1 MDTGKNL
8 RYMRQCAGM
17 TQKELAEKAII
28 NIRTLQNYEQGQ
40 NDISK
45 ASINKLVKLAL
56 ALDCNIDDLL
66 PPRPIFE
73 KYFSQALDKRPGM

>member
-45 ASINKLVKLAL
+45 ASINKLVRLAL
-56 ALDCNIDDLL
+56 ALECKIDDLL
-66 PPRPIFE
+66 PPSPIFE
-73 KYFSQALDKRPGM
+73 NYFSQELDKRPGM

>member
-17 TQKELAEKAII
+17 TQKELAEKATI
-28 NIRTLQNYEQGQ
+28 NIRTLQNYEQGK

-45 ASINKLVKLAL
+45 ASINKLVMLAL
-56 ALDCNIDDLL
+56 ALDCNIYDLL
-66 PPRPIFE
+66 PPLPIFE
-73 KYFSQALDKRPGM
+73 NYLSQVLDKRP

>member
-17 TQKELAEKAII
+17 TQKELAEKAVI

-56 ALDCNIDDLL
+56 ALDCYIDDLL
-66 PPRPIFE
+66 PPSPIFE
-73 KYFSQALDKRPGM
+73 NYFSQVLDKRP

>member
-8 RYMRQCAGM
+8 RYMRQRAGM
-17 TQKELAEKAII
+17 TQKELAEKAAI

-56 ALDCNIDDLL
+56 ALDCNIHDLL
-66 PPRPIFE
+66 PPRQIFE
-73 KYFSQALDKRPGM
+73 KYFSYVLDKRPGM

>member
-17 TQKELAEKAII
+17 TQKELAEKAAI

-56 ALDCNIDDLL
+56 ALDCNIHDLL
-66 PPRPIFE
+66 PPRQIFE
-73 KYFSQALDKRPGM
+73 IYFLQVLDKRPGM

>member
-1 MDTGKNL
+1 
-8 RYMRQCAGM
+8 M
-17 TQKELAEKAII
+17 TQKELAEKALI

-66 PPRPIFE
+66 PPLPIFE
-73 KYFSQALDKRPGM
+73 KYFS

>member
-1 MDTGKNL
+1 MDTGIHL

-17 TQKELAEKAII
+17 TQKELAEKATI

-45 ASINKLVKLAL
+45 ASINKLVMLAL
-56 ALDCNIDDLL
+56 ALDCNIFDLL
-66 PPRPIFE
+66 PPLPIFE
-73 KYFSQALDKRPGM
+73 NYLSQ

>member
-17 TQKELAEKAII
+17 TQKELAEKAVI

-56 ALDCNIDDLL
+56 ALECNIDALL

-73 KYFSQALDKRPGM
+73 KYFSQVLDKRPGM

>member
-8 RYMRQCAGM
+8 RYMRQHAGM
-17 TQKELAEKAII
+17 TQKELAEKATI

-56 ALDCNIDDLL
+56 ALECNIHELL

-73 KYFSQALDKRPGM
+73 KYFSQDLDKRPGM

>member
-17 TQKELAEKAII
+17 TQKELAEKAGI

-45 ASINKLVKLAL
+45 ASINKLVRLAL
-56 ALDCNIDDLL
+56 ALDCNIYDLL
-66 PPRPIFE
+66 PNRPIFQI
-73 KYFSQALDKRPGM
+73 YFIQVLDKRPGM